1 MSQVNVYSSLP
12 ESAQLACAF
21 SGMRRAG
28 LGIVVLPI
36 AQMPAASTG
45 RKDLLRLRNERN
57 EVTQLLANIGLK
69 LDMIE
74 SGTLRPDAGEEQ
86 GLRAERDALHARQR
100 GLVTAIQKLEG
111 GPSHD

>member
-28 LGIVVLPI
+28 LGIVVRPI
-36 AQMPAASTG
+36 EQMPATSTG
-45 RKDLLRLRNERN
+45 RKDLRRLRDQRN
-57 EVTQLLANIGLK
+57 EVAQLLANLGLK

-74 SGTLRPDAGEEQ
+74 TGCLRPDVGEEQ
-86 GLRAERDALHARQR
+86 GLRTERDALHARLR
-100 GLVTAIQKLEG
+100 GLVKAIQTLEG
-111 GPSHD
+111 GPSNG

>member
-28 LGIVVLPI
+28 LGIVVRPI
-36 AQMPAASTG
+36 AQMPATSTG
-45 RKDLLRLRNERN
+45 RKDLLRLRDQRN
-57 EVTQLLANIGLK
+57 EVAQLLANIGLK
-69 LDMIE
+69 LDLFE
-74 SGTLRPDAGEEQ
+74 TGHLVPDAGEEP
-86 GLRAERDALHARQR
+86 GLRTERDALQARQR

-111 GPSHD
+111 GVDNG